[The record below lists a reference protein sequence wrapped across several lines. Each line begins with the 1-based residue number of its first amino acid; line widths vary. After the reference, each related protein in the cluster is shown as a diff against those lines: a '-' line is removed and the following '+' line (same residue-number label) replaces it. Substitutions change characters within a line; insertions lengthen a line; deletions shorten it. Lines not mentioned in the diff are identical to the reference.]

1 MAESVS
7 GNSSNLIKL
16 ENILDWPKFFAE
28 QEQKGVP
35 YWDEVL
41 ELLDNETLTKLYEYF
56 DQNYELMG
64 VCAALIRK
72 IAEKRNFIIY

>member
-1 MAESVS
+1 MAESAS

-64 VCAALIRK
+64 VFAALFRK